1 MAPHHQYWIRLRR
14 QMWQPPRPHGE
25 QPRGRVVGPLELFY
39 DLVVVVLV
47 AQASHHLAAHLTGRG
62 LGEFAAVFTLVWI
75 AWLNGT
81 LHHELHSRDDARGR
95 SMFLL
100 QILVLVPLGA
110 FIPEAGSARGSAF
123 ATATGVLFALLAVL
137 WFLAARGDQ
146 PEYRRPSQL
155 FVTGTAL
162 CAAVLAAS
170 AFLPAEPRVL
180 TWGLTGIAYLAG
192 FTDVIATATPIQTAA
207 LTMTDALI
215 ERFGLLIIIVLG
227 ETVTG
232 VVDGL
237 THTPLNALT
246 LLVALAAVLAGFGAW
261 WTYFDFAAHRPPR
274 PARPPTLVWMLTHLP
289 LTAAMAAMGA
299 AMVSLTDH
307 AHAAHTPTPTAWG
320 LATSTAIILAATAL
334 LTTSLHAWR
343 HQPELYRP
351 LSLICIATSVLCLG
365 LGIARP
371 TPLVFSLALVV
382 LFGIPWAFAVT
393 HRVTHHDTARPGA
406 GARPITK

>member
-1 MAPHHQYWIRLRR
+1 MASHHQYWIRLRR
-14 QMWQPPRPHGE
+14 QLWQPPRPHGE

-47 AQASHHLAAHLTGRG
+47 AQAAHHLAAHLTERG

-81 LHHELHSRDDARGR
+81 LHHELHGRDDARSR
-95 SMFLL
+95 TMFLL

-123 ATATGVLFALLAVL
+123 ATATGALFALLAVL

-146 PEYRRPSQL
+146 PEYSRPSRL

-162 CAAVLAAS
+162 CAAVLVAS
-170 AFLPAEPRVL
+170 AVLPAGPRVL
-180 TWGLTGIAYLAG
+180 TWGLTGITYLAG
-192 FTDVIATATPIQTAA
+192 FTAVIATATPVQAAA

-237 THTPLNALT
+237 THTPVTALT
-246 LLVALAAVLAGFGAW
+246 LLVALVAVLAGFGAW
-261 WTYFDFAAHRPPR
+261 WTYFDFAGHRPPR

-289 LTAAMAAMGA
+289 LTAAIAAMGA
-299 AMVSLTDH
+299 AMVSITEH
-307 AHAAHTPTPTAWG
+307 AHTARTPTPTAWG
-320 LATSTAIILAATAL
+320 LCISTAIILATIAL
-334 LTTSLHAWR
+334 LTTSLHAWH
-343 HQPELYRP
+343 HQPALYRP
-351 LSLICIATSVLCLG
+351 LSLTCIATSALALG

-371 TPLVFSLALVV
+371 TPLILGLVLVALFS
-382 LFGIPWAFAVT
+382 IPWAFAVT
-393 HRVTHHDTARPGA
+393 HRLAH
-406 GARPITK
+406 